1 MPAGWISQPTP
12 PEIPSAT
19 HLPSPELIAHI
30 GRSNNNLRSISMSK
44 TKTPMNQKAA
54 SRIQSNTAQQ
64 QGGKVSKG
72 SFSARATRAAARNGG
87 K

>member
-1 MPAGWISQPTP
+1 
-12 PEIPSAT
+12 
-19 HLPSPELIAHI
+19 
-30 GRSNNNLRSISMSK
+30 MSK
-44 TKTPMNQKAA
+44 AKTPMDQKAA

-72 SFSARATRAAARNGG
+72 SFAARATRAAARNGG